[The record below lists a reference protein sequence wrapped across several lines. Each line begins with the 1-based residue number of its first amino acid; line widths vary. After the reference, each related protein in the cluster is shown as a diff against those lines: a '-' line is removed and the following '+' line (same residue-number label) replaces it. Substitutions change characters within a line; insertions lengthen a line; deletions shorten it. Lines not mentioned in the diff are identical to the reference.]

1 MVRPSRVALPT
12 AWDLSLREL
21 SAAPRAT
28 LLLEEDP
35 IGRATLWLE
44 LRELAAVEL
53 RELEVL
59 LLWETLPELLWEV
72 PLPTWELRELEV
84 LLLWETL
91 PELLWEVPLPTW
103 ELRELEP
110 LLLWEMLPEL
120 LWELEELLTLG
131 EDEELLA
138 EDLFWEEEAPPDLP
152 EELLA

>member
-1 MVRPSRVALPT
+1 MKSLRVSFITPFPAREAFLSNVVRPSRVALPT

-35 IGRATLWLE
+35 IGRA
-44 LRELAAVEL
+44 
-53 RELEVL
+53 
-59 LLWETLPELLWEV
+59 PELLGEV

-120 LWELEELLTLG
+120 L
-131 EDEELLA
+131 
-138 EDLFWEEEAPPDLP
+138 
-152 EELLA
+152 

>member
-1 MVRPSRVALPT
+1 MKSLRVSFITPFPAREAFLSNVVRPSRVALPT

-91 PELLWEVPLPTW
+91 PELL
-103 ELRELEP
+103 
-110 LLLWEMLPEL
+110 
-120 LWELEELLTLG
+120 
-131 EDEELLA
+131 
-138 EDLFWEEEAPPDLP
+138 
-152 EELLA
+152 

>member
-1 MVRPSRVALPT
+1 MRPSRVALPT

-72 PLPTWELRELEV
+72 PLPTWELRELE
-84 LLLWETL
+84 
-91 PELLWEVPLPTW
+91 
-103 ELRELEP
+103 P

>member
-28 LLLEEDP
+28 LLLEEAP

-72 PLPTWELRELEV
+72 PLPTWELRELEP

-91 PELLWEVPLPTW
+91 PELL
-103 ELRELEP
+103 
-110 LLLWEMLPEL
+110 
-120 LWELEELLTLG
+120 
-131 EDEELLA
+131 
-138 EDLFWEEEAPPDLP
+138 
-152 EELLA
+152 

>member
-72 PLPTWELRELEV
+72 PLPTWELRELEP
-84 LLLWETL
+84 LLLWET
-91 PELLWEVPLPTW
+91 
-103 ELRELEP
+103 
-110 LLLWEMLPEL
+110 LPEL

>member
-91 PELLWEVPLPTW
+91 PELL
-103 ELRELEP
+103 
-110 LLLWEMLPEL
+110 
-120 LWELEELLTLG
+120 
-131 EDEELLA
+131 
-138 EDLFWEEEAPPDLP
+138 
-152 EELLA
+152 

>member
-1 MVRPSRVALPT
+1 MSNVVRPSRVALPT

-44 LRELAAVEL
+44 LRELADVEL

-91 PELLWEVPLPTW
+91 PELLWE
-103 ELRELEP
+103 
-110 LLLWEMLPEL
+110 
-120 LWELEELLTLG
+120 LEELLTLG
-131 EDEELLA
+131 EDEELLD

>member
-1 MVRPSRVALPT
+1 
-12 AWDLSLREL
+12 
-21 SAAPRAT
+21 
-28 LLLEEDP
+28 
-35 IGRATLWLE
+35 
-44 LRELAAVEL
+44 
-53 RELEVL
+53 
-59 LLWETLPELLWEV
+59 
-72 PLPTWELRELEV
+72 V

-120 LWELEELLTLG
+120 LCEMLPELLWELEELLTLG
-131 EDEELLA
+131 EDEELLD

>member
-72 PLPTWELRELEV
+72 PLPTWELRELE
-84 LLLWETL
+84 
-91 PELLWEVPLPTW
+91 
-103 ELRELEP
+103 P